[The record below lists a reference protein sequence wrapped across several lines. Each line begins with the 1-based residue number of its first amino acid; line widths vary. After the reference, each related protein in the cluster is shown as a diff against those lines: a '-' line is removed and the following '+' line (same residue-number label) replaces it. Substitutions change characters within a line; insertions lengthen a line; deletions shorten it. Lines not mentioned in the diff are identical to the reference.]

1 MRLTKE
7 VRIPNPH
14 LKRVPYAELNPYMQ
28 SAHDANVKVHG
39 EADRVEIYGNA
50 PHVFDFYRKDFYERL
65 FYAGQVDVPTKEL
78 LRLRLAG
85 VHGCTHC
92 DRGDRLAAAKAGIAL
107 DKIDSIM
114 KPDAPCFDE
123 RERAIIDLAD
133 QLALPNMHGELTTDL
148 YGRLSKYYSDGDIYE
163 LGVVGAV
170 LTGMAKMLFVYDL
183 VERESNCPIV
193 QLNNAAE

>member
-1 MRLTKE
+1 M
-7 VRIPNPH
+7 PNPH

-28 SAHDANVKVHG
+28 AAHDQNVKVHG

-85 VHGCTHC
+85 VHGCAHC
-92 DRGDRLAAAKAGIAL
+92 NRGDRLAAAKAGIAQ
-107 DKIDSIM
+107 DKIDNIM

-123 RERAIIDLAD
+123 KERAIIGLAD
-133 QLALPNMHGELTTDL
+133 QLALPNMHGELTKDL
-148 YGRLSKYYSDGDIYE
+148 YGRLSKHYSDGDIYE

-183 VERESNCPIV
+183 VEREPNCPIV
-193 QLNNAAE
+193 PLSSAAE